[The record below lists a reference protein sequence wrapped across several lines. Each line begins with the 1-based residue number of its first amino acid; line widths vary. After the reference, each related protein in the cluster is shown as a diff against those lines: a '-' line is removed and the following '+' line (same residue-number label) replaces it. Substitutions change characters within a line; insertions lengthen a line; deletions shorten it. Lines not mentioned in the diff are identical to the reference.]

1 MTELQALK
9 KELRKTKEQLT
20 YTQRSKSRA
29 KTMTSRK
36 IEALKT
42 KLDECEEKKIELLK
56 YIENVNKLD
65 NDNQAPT

>member
-1 MTELQALK
+1 MNDIHELK
-9 KELRKTKEQLT
+9 KELRKTKEQLA
-20 YTQRSKSRA
+20 YTQRSKTRA

-42 KLDECEEKKIELLK
+42 KLDECEEKNLELLK